1 MTHYTP
7 CEPDTWTWPDA
18 YEIDPVAK
26 KQPNPTFP
34 RTVLVDSREQRPF
47 PFRGIPADVGQGGGN
62 WTVPTEVVKLDAGD
76 YSLDGYA
83 TAIAVERK
91 SHADL
96 VHTIGQERDRFTR
109 ELERL
114 NAMQIAFVVV
124 EADWTAILNDPPPY
138 SSLSAKTV
146 FRSVL
151 AWQQR
156 FPRVHWWMCPG
167 RDFAEVVT
175 LRIFERWMKEQAENS
190 FRKPAKV

>member
-1 MTHYTP
+1 
-7 CEPDTWTWPDA
+7 
-18 YEIDPVAK
+18 VAK
-26 KQPNPTFP
+26 KQANPTFP

-91 SHADL
+91 GLSDL
-96 VHTIGQERDRFTR
+96 YHTIGQERERFQR

-114 NAMQIAFVVV
+114 NAMTFAAVVV
-124 EADWTAILNDPPPY
+124 EGDWRDILENPPAY
-138 SSLSAKTV
+138 SSLSAKTI

-167 RDFAEVVT
+167 RDFAEVTT
-175 LRIFERWMKEQAENS
+175 LRIFQRWIQEQQENS

>member
-1 MTHYTP
+1 MT
-7 CEPDTWTWPDA
+7 
-18 YEIDPVAK
+18 K
-26 KQPNPTFP
+26 KQPNPVFP
-34 RTVLVDSREQRPF
+34 CTVLIDSREQQKYS
-47 PFRGIPADVGQGGGN
+47 FRGISADVGQGGGN

-83 TAIAVERK
+83 TAIAAERK

-96 VHTIGQERDRFTR
+96 LHTIGQERARFER

-114 NAMQIAFVVV
+114 NAMAFATVVV
-124 EADWTAILNDPPPY
+124 EADWNTILNDPPPH
-138 SSLSAKTV
+138 SMMSAKTV

-156 FPRVHWWMCPG
+156 FTRVHWWFVTD
-167 RDFAEVVT
+167 RAFAEVTVF
-175 LRIFERWMKEQAENS
+175 RMFERWLKEQQENS